1 MLIDVDCLS
10 PQDVMLEAFDPHA
23 PYEYGPTSY
32 GHELLEFIFEHFE
45 VTPKSDYAKEH
56 WGGMR

>member
-1 MLIDVDCLS
+1 MLVNIDCITPD
-10 PQDVMLEAFDPHA
+10 DIMFE
-23 PYEYGPTSY
+23 GPNPDTY
-32 GHELLEFIFEHFE
+32 DFEPTCFGHELLDFLFEHFE